1 MSYVYSES
9 WTEQQ
14 IFDLA
19 KELEGKKLGDLDK
32 SGWLKKKKDKGSIGN
47 IIQSDYFGIPAN
59 SIKGADFEHHHIELK
74 VTPILKKKRV
84 GYSSKER
91 LLLGMINYMEDYQI
105 PFEESIVNK
114 KAQSMLLIFYVH
126 EEKNRLRNSR

>member
-91 LLLGMINYMEDYQI
+91 LLLGMINYMEDCQI